1 MSSLIAVPEMRGC
14 EGYGGTGN
22 LEMSDT
28 AELENSENKTSLS
41 EWKEAAISLAAF
53 ATSKGGTV
61 HFGIDPDGKR
71 VGIQL
76 GKNSL
81 ENLANDIKRHT
92 DPPVFP
98 SIQVEGGEASA
109 IVHVSVEESPIKPVW
124 AFGKPYKRVGRTN
137 QSLSREETLR
147 LVETTTGRTW
157 DALPCPGLKEEH
169 LSRSAIEDF
178 LKRCGQ
184 DISIPTQVVLD
195 NLHLRL
201 PDGTLCNAAALLFT
215 DTPGRYIIEP
225 SIKCG
230 RFRGDLPVEFID
242 EVTADVP
249 LFAQLDTAVAFIA
262 KNTRNAIKITG
273 KPQHERVS
281 EYPDLAI
288 REAVINA
295 ICHRN
300 YTESGHTQIRIF
312 HSGLEVWNPGTLP
325 HDLSIASLY
334 AVHGSRPRNRLIAS
348 AFHRAGLIEHW
359 GTGTLRILQACEE
372 RNMKRPEFRAEMG
385 TFIVR
390 FESPEVEPLKSSAA
404 QLTERQRKCLDYVRK
419 HGAITSPE
427 YQKLFGVK
435 ERQARR
441 DLGVMVEQVVLAVEG
456 KGPSRRYVMAG

>member
-1 MSSLIAVPEMRGC
+1 MASE
-14 EGYGGTGN
+14 
-22 LEMSDT
+22 
-28 AELENSENKTSLS
+28 AESENSENKTSLS

-53 ATSKGGTV
+53 ATSQGGTV
-61 HFGIDPDGKR
+61 HIGVSPEGKR
-71 VGIQL
+71 VGVQL
-76 GKNSL
+76 GKNTL
-81 ENLANDIKRHT
+81 ENLANEIKRHT

-98 SIQVEGGEASA
+98 TIQIEGEENSA

-137 QSLSREETLR
+137 QSLSREETQR
-147 LVETTTGRTW
+147 LVEVTTGRTW
-157 DALPCPGLKEEH
+157 DALPCSGLKEED
-169 LSRSAIEDF
+169 LSRNAVEDF
-178 LKRCGQ
+178 LKRCRQ

-195 NLHLRL
+195 TLHCRL

-215 DTPGRYIIEP
+215 ETPGRYIIEP

-249 LFAQLDTAVAFIA
+249 LFAQLDTAMAFIS

-273 KPQHERVS
+273 RPQHERVP
-281 EYPDLAI
+281 EYPDAAI

-300 YTESGHTQIRIF
+300 YTEAGHTQIRIF
-312 HSGLEVWNPGTLP
+312 HSSFEVWNPGSLP
-325 HDLSIASLY
+325 HDLTIASLY
-334 AVHGSRPRNRLIAS
+334 AVHRSRPRNRLIAG

-372 RNMKRPEFRAEMG
+372 RGMARPEFRAEMG

-390 FESPEVEPLKSSAA
+390 FVSSVEDGTKSVLET
-404 QLTERQRKCLDYVRK
+404 LTERQRKTLEFVRE
-419 HGAITSPE
+419 HGSITSAE
-427 YQKLFGVK
+427 YTKQFDVSD
-435 ERQARR
+435 RQANY
-441 DLGVMVEQVVLAVEG
+441 DLKKLVTLNQLVLIG
-456 KGPSRRYVMAG
+456 KGRSSRYKLP